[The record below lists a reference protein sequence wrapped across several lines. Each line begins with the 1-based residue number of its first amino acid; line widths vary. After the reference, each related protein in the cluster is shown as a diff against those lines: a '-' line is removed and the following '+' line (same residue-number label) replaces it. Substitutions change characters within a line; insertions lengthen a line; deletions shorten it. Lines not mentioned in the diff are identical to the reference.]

1 MNKENKLFELYT
13 MAELSYKKYFNTT
26 KEEDLFPIG
35 WYENK
40 DYKSKIAIITEAI
53 KTNTLIVNTPSYLNI
68 IEGVVKVRERNNN

>member
-1 MNKENKLFELYT
+1 MNREDKLFELYT
-13 MAELSYKKYFNTT
+13 VAELSYKKNFNTT

-68 IEGVVKVRERNNN
+68 IEGTVKVKEKNSN

>member
-1 MNKENKLFELYT
+1 

>member
-1 MNKENKLFELYT
+1 MNREDKLFELYT
-13 MAELSYKKYFNTT
+13 VAELLYKKKFNTT

-68 IEGVVKVRERNNN
+68 IEGTVKVKEKNSN

>member
-68 IEGVVKVRERNNN
+68 IEGVVKVREKNNN

>member
-1 MNKENKLFELYT
+1 MNREDKLFELYT
-13 MAELSYKKYFNTT
+13 VAELSYKKHFNTT
-26 KEEDLFPIG
+26 NERDLFPIE

-68 IEGVVKVRERNNN
+68 IEGTVKVKEKNSN

>member
-1 MNKENKLFELYT
+1 MNNENKLFELYT

>member
-1 MNKENKLFELYT
+1 MNKEDKLFELYT
-13 MAELSYKKYFNTT
+13 VAELSYKKHFNTT

-68 IEGVVKVRERNNN
+68 IEGTVKVKEKNSN

>member
-13 MAELSYKKYFNTT
+13 MAELSYKKHFNAT

-53 KTNTLIVNTPSYLNI
+53 KTNTLIVNTPSYSNI
-68 IEGVVKVRERNNN
+68 IEGVVKVKEKNNN

>member
-1 MNKENKLFELYT
+1 MNREDKLFELYT
-13 MAELSYKKYFNTT
+13 VAELSYKKNFNTT

-68 IEGVVKVRERNNN
+68 IEGTVNVKEKNSN